1 VAFEDS
7 LFDLRC
13 NATTRTANSEVDERR
28 ERAILSKT
36 SEKLCHTKAVQ
47 QEEHV
52 LMQAFTRSK
61 TRCEASSATIGS
73 ELGAPLNGAKDKGQQ
88 MVQNKVV
95 YRHVNGHA
103 LPEERR
109 LRDAYSGSALP
120 EERRLRGVG
129 GDYSDSGSNEFSE
142 SEVQDSESSTAPAS
156 SNTSTHS
163 SGHNVAPNSHA
174 RRPSRGF
181 SGVTYTPL
189 RGQNPAQLPSKPTSA
204 AHNGTARQMR
214 ESANNVPAT
223 SRGSPAR
230 DTGPALDSTR
240 SLHAHVEHHVAG
252 AQKRKRSGS
261 SNSSPESTVPQTQQ
275 RHRIPSETADA
286 IRRAFTD
293 LHPRELTHTLDQL
306 ERTLGRNRASIYN
319 HAVKQ
324 GYWHPG
330 DARAKRTP
338 HQYAKT
344 KMTSAP
350 QVGSPA
356 IERVGVAAPAPTE
369 RALTVQED
377 REISQAYR
385 ADVAQRG
392 DIAVRMVLVAE
403 LARTLNRPIGQI
415 KRRLL
420 ELREREE
427 DP

>member
-1 VAFEDS
+1 LIGLKVAFEDS

-28 ERAILSKT
+28 ERAILSKN

-61 TRCEASSATIGS
+61 KRCEASSATIGS
-73 ELGAPLNGAKDKGQQ
+73 ELGAPFNGAKDKGQQ
-88 MVQNKVV
+88 MVQNQVV
-95 YRHVNGHA
+95 HRLVNGHA

-109 LRDAYSGSALP
+109 IRDA
-120 EERRLRGVG
+120 G
-129 GDYSDSGSNEFSE
+129 GDHSDSGSDEFSE
-142 SEVQDSESSTAPAS
+142 SEVQDSESSSAPAS
-156 SNTSTHS
+156 SNTSTHN

-189 RGQNPAQLPSKPTSA
+189 RGQNPAQLSSNPSSA

-223 SRGSPAR
+223 SRGSSAR
-230 DTGPALDSTR
+230 DTGPALNSTK
-240 SLHAHVEHHVAG
+240 SLHAHVEHYVAE

-261 SNSSPESTVPQTQQ
+261 SDSSPESTVPQTRQ

-344 KMTSAP
+344 TMTSAP
-350 QVGSPA
+350 QFGSPA
-356 IERVGVAAPAPTE
+356 IERVGVAAPAPHE
-369 RALTVQED
+369 RAFTVQED

-403 LARTLNRPIGQI
+403 LARTLNRPIGQV

-427 DP
+427 DL